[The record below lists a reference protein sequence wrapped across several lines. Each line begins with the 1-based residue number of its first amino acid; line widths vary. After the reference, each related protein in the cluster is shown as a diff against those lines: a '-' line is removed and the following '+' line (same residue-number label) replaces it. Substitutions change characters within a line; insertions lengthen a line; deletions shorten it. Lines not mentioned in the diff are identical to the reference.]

1 MPNIVVSAVAKWNGT
16 ALKKGQKDLTAFQK
30 STNLLAKSFATA
42 FAVRK
47 LTQFGKQSLR
57 FGLEATA
64 QQDRLSQLLKV
75 SVGATADQIVLL
87 NKQAEALERIGVVAA
102 GNVTQV
108 QSQLATFDLQVSTIK
123 TLTPAILDYV
133 TAEKGAAASAAD
145 FKSMTTGLAQA
156 LNGNFASL
164 TRVGFSLDDHT
175 KLMIKSGSET
185 ERAAALVKVLEST
198 YKGFNARLRETPAGK
213 MQVLANAAYDVK
225 TTIGVGIIDAL
236 TILSKDRTVDNL
248 AGSMHE
254 LALQTADT
262 IRGFGILI
270 SKVGELSDI
279 KGKDT
284 KGGGGLF
291 AATLTGALVGAKSG
305 GPRGALV
312 GAAFGLAT
320 ARALQQQTELGKK
333 ERLKSS
339 FNPTSMYFTPET
351 AERAKL
357 IATLKKSNIVEKEKG
372 KLSAAELLAK
382 KKASELDKLK
392 EQFDIERINLTRALE
407 NAKTDAERARIR
419 GLLAIMDE
427 DANAARARLAE
438 LDKTNIATMLANLMA
453 ASEVKKLADAA
464 AAAAARLGSIGGVP
478 IGQFPARAVDQATG
492 IANPVLAQAVLVEAE
507 QALEEALEALRRSAD
522 RDAFAQSILDQMASA
537 PSSGFTG
544 TPFGQA
550 GGNTG
555 QINNVTINN
564 PLGGAEYIN
573 EIVLRAIQNANRFGN
588 NTSYAG
594 ALP

>member
-1 MPNIVVSAVAKWNGT
+1 MAALVVSAIAKWNGS
-16 ALKKGQKDLTAFQK
+16 ALKKGQKDLTKFQK
-30 STNLLAKSFATA
+30 ATNLLAKSFAAA

-47 LTQFGKQSLR
+47 IAQFGKAAVMAFAADEKAAKSLSIALQNTGNGFATIATEGFISR
-57 FGLEATA
+57 LQDTFKVLDDELRPAFTTLINATGSLSKAQTGLELALNVSKGTGKDLGSVTMALAKAYGGQTTALSRLGAGLDKAT
-64 QQDRLSQLLKV
+64 
-75 SVGATADQIVLL
+75 
-87 NKQAEALERIGVVAA
+87 
-102 GNVTQV
+102 
-108 QSQLATFDLQVSTIK
+108 LATGDMDKIMA
-123 TLTPAILDYV
+123 TL
-133 TAEKGAAASAAD
+133 SAK
-145 FKSMTTGLAQA
+145 FSGQA
-156 LNGNFASL
+156 LAA
-164 TRVGFSLDDHT
+164 T
-175 KLMIKSGSET
+175 K
-185 ERAAALVKVLEST
+185 T
-198 YKGFNARLRETPAGK
+198 YAGQ
-213 MQVLANAAYDVK
+213 M
-225 TTIGVGIIDAL
+225 DAL
-236 TILSKDRTVDNL
+236 TVATEGAKEIIGKGLLDSIALLGGANGIEQATKDMENFAIATSDVTLGFAKILKA
-248 AGSMHE
+248 AGP
-254 LALQTADT
+254 L
-262 IRGFGILI
+262 
-270 SKVGELSDI
+270 GELLNPLSDANRFS
-279 KGKDT
+279 
-284 KGGGGLF
+284 GLS
-291 AATLTGALVGAKSG
+291 L
-305 GPRGALV
+305 
-312 GAAFGLAT
+312 
-320 ARALQQQTELGKK
+320 LQNLGK
-333 ERLKSS
+333 SS
-339 FNPTSMYFTPET
+339 RPDNTGKGVPFSTTANLFTPEA

-478 IGQFPARAVDQATG
+478 IGQFAARSVDQATG
-492 IANPVLAQAVLVEAE
+492 IANPVLAQAVFVEAE
-507 QALEEALEALRRSAD
+507 QALAEALEALRQSEE
-522 RDAFAQSILDQMASA
+522 RDAFAQSILDKMASA

-564 PLGGAEYIN
+564 PLGSGEYIN

-594 ALP
+594 AL